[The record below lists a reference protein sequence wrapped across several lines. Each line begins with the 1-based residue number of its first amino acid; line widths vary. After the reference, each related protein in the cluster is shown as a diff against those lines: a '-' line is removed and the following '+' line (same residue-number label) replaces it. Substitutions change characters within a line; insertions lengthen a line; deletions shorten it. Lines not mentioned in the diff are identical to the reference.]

1 LAKQDDLEEHHASLI
16 EMARLWRELADRTEQ
31 PA

>member
-1 LAKQDDLEEHHASLI
+1 LAKQDDLEEHHVSLI